1 MPLQYE
7 RPSASRGLLFDSS
20 IRSQLKLTYRLTIM
34 NVPYDSPQLDSIL
47 DALANQKRRG
57 IIHDLSLQP
66 HAVGQLARNHELSLP
81 AIHKHIR
88 VLEEA
93 KLIIRR
99 KSGRTNYVAL
109 DNTTLG
115 LAQNWITQYHVA
127 WGNPQATL
135 KNYLSRMK
143 E

>member
-1 MPLQYE
+1 
-7 RPSASRGLLFDSS
+7 
-20 IRSQLKLTYRLTIM
+20 M
-34 NVPYDSPQLDSIL
+34 NVPYDSPQLNSIL

-66 HAVGQLARNHELSLP
+66 HTIGQLARNHELSLP

-88 VLEEA
+88 ILEEA
-93 KLIIRR
+93 KLIVR
-99 KSGRTNYVAL
+99 KKASRTNYVAL
-109 DNTTLG
+109 NNNTLG
-115 LAQNWITQYHVA
+115 LAQKWITQYHVA

-135 KNYLSRMK
+135 ENYISRMK